1 MKKLIV
7 FFIVVCVMAFS
18 LTACQVNWLDEQF
31 TVPWWVIV
39 IPSVTI
45 VAIAWFAA
53 AKHITTQKYVCPECN
68 QSFYPKLRNAAFS
81 VHMNDD
87 RVLKC
92 PHCGKKGFCPPSRE
106 TKN

>member
-7 FFIVVCVMAFS
+7 FFVVLCVVVFS
-18 LTACQVNWLDEQF
+18 LTSCQVHFFDQQF
-31 TVPWWVIV
+31 TVPWWIIV
-39 IPSVTI
+39 IPSVSI
-45 VAIAWFAA
+45 IALAWFVA
-53 AKHITTQKYVCPECN
+53 AKHITSQKYICSECGK
-68 QSFYPKLRNAAFS
+68 SFYPKLKDAAFS